1 MITDKDI
8 YCENNKLTRAIK
20 FMFYL
25 SVIMPYNFMIAKS
38 RDDILKD
45 IIFHED
51 EYFDSAE
58 KRESVKAKK

>member
-1 MITDKDI
+1 MITEKDI

-51 EYFDSAE
+51 E
-58 KRESVKAKK
+58 